1 MQELADHCD
10 ADPWPTGKRVVRAD
24 GRRPVLRL
32 RPTCGLLLG
41 VLLAGCSAGQS
52 SPSVSGQGLPV
63 PSGAQEAV
71 VVRITDGDTLVL
83 RGRGVGPLSGDPT
96 KVRVL
101 LVDTPEVHGEQECL
115 GPEASA
121 RAARVVPVGSTVRV
135 EPDADLLDR
144 YDRVLLHVWNDQG
157 VNLGERLLEEGL
169 ATVLQVE
176 PNRRY
181 LEAFEQAEERARDGG
196 RGVWSAC

>member
-1 MQELADHCD
+1 VRTDR
-10 ADPWPTGKRVVRAD
+10 RVQAVA
-24 GRRPVLRL
+24 V
-32 RPTCGLLLG
+32 
-41 VLLAGCSAGQS
+41 VLLTAACGAAE
-52 SPSVSGQGLPV
+52 PPVAGQGLPV
-63 PSGAQEAV
+63 PAGAQEAV
-71 VVRITDGDTLVL
+71 VVGITDGDTLRL
-83 RGRGVGPLSGDPT
+83 RGRGTGPLDGDVT

-121 RAARVVPVGSTVRV
+121 RAEQVVPVGSTVRV
-135 EPDADLLDR
+135 ERDEDLLDR

-176 PNRRY
+176 PNRRH
-181 LEAFEQAEERARDGG
+181 LEHFEQVEQRARRAG
-196 RGVWSAC
+196 RGLWSACP